1 MATRLNVAQH
11 GRHSPNIILLSE
23 FRARDIDIDV
33 DRGDIGDDGYE
44 PLAEMMHEVAQELA
58 TDSVLAAWHETDD
71 QPRIM
76 FVSGAGEPGSSAER
90 DLIAAA
96 KVAAAKSTPV
106 CHTPPAD
113 ETGGST
119 MVTARIPASDGVA
132 TVTITVRPR
141 VAGAYGDPCDVGT
154 RLAAMVKPFFRL
166 WSLRSRAMARIQGL
180 TSAINSSDV
189 GTLLVNGH
197 GELVFVNA
205 AAELMLARND
215 GIRRAGSILSATRLA
230 DTMRLQAAIEHVFSG
245 SAPRDGSMAE
255 APVVALQRKTGRP
268 LLAVI
273 VPSESHGAG
282 HDDVAAV
289 VRVFD
294 PDRDLDTLLAPV
306 CRLYALSPVEAR
318 LACLLA
324 GSVSLT
330 DAAVQMRVQEQT
342 ARSYLKQIFLKTDTN
357 RQAELVA
364 LLLKS
369 AVRAAPHCR
378 TTLI

>member
-1 MATRLNVAQH
+1 MATRLNVTQH
-11 GRHSPNIILLSE
+11 DRHLQNIILLSE
-23 FRARDIDIDV
+23 FRARDIDS
-33 DRGDIGDDGYE
+33 DRGDIADDGYE
-44 PLAEMMHEVAQELA
+44 PLAAMMHEVAQDLA
-58 TDSVLAAWHETDD
+58 TDGVLAAWHDTGD

-76 FVSGAGEPGSSAER
+76 FVSGACEPGSAAER
-90 DLIAAA
+90 DMIAAA
-96 KVAAAKSTPV
+96 KVAAVQLTPV
-106 CHTPPAD
+106 CHVPPAD
-113 ETGGST
+113 ETSGTT

-132 TVTITVRPR
+132 TVTITVRPGIGR
-141 VAGAYGDPCDVGT
+141 TYTDMRDVGA
-154 RLAAMVKPFFRL
+154 RLAAMVKPFFHL

-180 TSAINSSDV
+180 TSAVNSSDV
-189 GTLLVNGH
+189 GTLLINGH
-197 GELVFVNA
+197 GEMVFVNA

-230 DTMRLQAAIEHVFSG
+230 DTMRLQAAIEHVSSVG
-245 SAPRDGSMAE
+245 APRDGSMAE
-255 APVVALQRKTGRP
+255 APVVALQRKAGRP

-273 VPSESHGAG
+273 VPNGAHGAG

-289 VRVFD
+289 VRIFD
-294 PDRDLDTLLAPV
+294 PDRDLGTLLAPV

-324 GSVSLT
+324 GSMSLT
-330 DAAVQMRVQEQT
+330 EAAVQMRVQEQT

-378 TTLI
+378 TSLI